1 MSFGQGRRVSKQSN
15 KYQRRNCCMKEKQK
29 KKRKD
34 MLVVDIWENKKRNK
48 NVRKIVME
56 LYIISA

>member
-1 MSFGQGRRVSKQSN
+1 MSFGEGRMVSKQSN

-34 MLVVDIWENKKRNK
+34 MLVDIWENKKRNK

>member
-1 MSFGQGRRVSKQSN
+1 
-15 KYQRRNCCMKEKQK
+15 MKEKQK

-34 MLVVDIWENKKRNK
+34 MLVDIWENEKRNK
-48 NVRKIVME
+48 YVWKIVME